1 MRGEISSGRHAKR
14 HPLDWYVDEVWC
26 ARQLA
31 LVLGRF
37 EIERSDGLAI
47 WDPCCGMGN
56 TLHAAW
62 EGAAWAREFAIDT
75 IGSDL
80 VDNFD
85 WPAFDACPDLER
97 PRWFQADFLEQTAAP
112 APCSIICNPPY
123 SYVKGIAEAFAR
135 HALTL
140 SSRRVCILMPSKW
153 LASQARYEL
162 FTDHPPQAVLHL
174 CQRPSMPPGDMIA
187 KMGKRAFSGG
197 MTDYCWIVWDV
208 KRPTAPGQT
217 RTIWLP
223 PLYRNSEILSLE
235 EVLSCAG

>member
-1 MRGEISSGRHAKR
+1 VRGEISSGRHSKR
-14 HPLDWYVDEVWC
+14 HPLDWYVDGHWC
-26 ARQLA
+26 AEQLA
-31 LVLGRF
+31 IALGDFRR
-37 EIERSDGLAI
+37 ERLEGLAI

-56 TLHAAW
+56 TLQAAFHR
-62 EGAAWAREFAIDT
+62 GLPV

-80 VDNFD
+80 VDNLARDNFLPED
-85 WPAFDACPDLER
+85 GLPWYFET
-97 PRWFQADFLEQTAAP
+97 ADFLEKREAF

-140 SSRRVCILMPSKW
+140 SSRRVAILMPSKW
-153 LASQARYEL
+153 LASQARYQL

-223 PLYRNSEILSLE
+223 PLHRNSEILLLE
-235 EVLSCAG
+235 EVL

>member
-14 HPLDWYVDEVWC
+14 HPLDWYVDEHWC
-26 ARQLA
+26 AEQLA
-31 LVLGRF
+31 LVLGGF
-37 EIERSDGLAI
+37 ALEREEGLAI

-56 TLHAAW
+56 TLQAAFYR
-62 EGAAWAREFAIDT
+62 GLPVL
-75 IGSDL
+75 GSDL
-80 VDNFD
+80 VPNIAWHNFPVEPGRMSLQFLCRDFFD
-85 WPAFDACPDLER
+85 WKSALV
-97 PRWFQADFLEQTAAP
+97 
-112 APCSIICNPPY
+112 PCSIICNPPY
-123 SYVKGIAEAFAR
+123 SYVPRIAEAFAR

-153 LASQARYEL
+153 LASQARYQL

-208 KRPTAPGQT
+208 KRPTIAGQT

-223 PLYRNSEILSLE
+223 PLHRNSEILLLE
-235 EVLSCAG
+235 EVL

>member
-1 MRGEISSGRHAKR
+1 MRGEISSGRHSKR
-14 HPLDWYVDEVWC
+14 HPLDWYVDEHWC
-26 ARQLA
+26 ADQLA
-31 LVLGRF
+31 IVLSDLAL
-37 EIERSDGLAI
+37 ERKEALAV

-56 TLHAAW
+56 TLQAAHY
-62 EGAAWAREFAIDT
+62 RHLPV

-80 VDNFD
+80 VDNFAWD
-85 WPAFDACPDLER
+85 NFEDQPA
-97 PRWFQADFLEQTAAP
+97 PRFFSGDFLEQTAAP

-140 SSRRVCILMPSKW
+140 TSRRVAILMPSKW
-153 LASQARYEL
+153 LASQARYQL

-187 KMGKRAFSGG
+187 AMGNRAFRGG
-197 MTDYCWIVWDV
+197 MIDYCWIVWDV

-223 PLYRNSEILSLE
+223 PLHRNSEILSLE
-235 EVLSCAG
+235 EVIDVAS

>member
-1 MRGEISSGRHAKR
+1 VRGEISSGRHAKR
-14 HPLDWYVDEVWC
+14 HPLDWYVDEHWC
-26 ARQLA
+26 AEQLS
-31 LVLGRF
+31 LVLGGF
-37 EIERSDGLAI
+37 ALEREEGLAI

-56 TLHAAW
+56 TLQAAFYC
-62 EGAAWAREFAIDT
+62 GLT
-75 IGSDL
+75 VHGSDL
-80 VDNFD
+80 VDNFA
-85 WPAFDACPDLER
+85 WPNFDGQSFADLER
-97 PRWFQADFLEQTAAP
+97 VYFRTADFLDQAAAP

-153 LASQARYEL
+153 LASQARYQL

-197 MTDYCWIVWDV
+197 MTDYCWIIWDV
-208 KRPTAPGQT
+208 QRPTKAGQT

-223 PLYRNSEILSLE
+223 PLHRNSEILSLE
-235 EVLSCAG
+235 EVL